1 MKSKLISIF
10 CIISLILC
18 ALGCGASEESTTVTG
33 IVVSVDGTVVSVR
46 TMGSRGQNGENGQR
60 GQRPTGEMPERP
72 TGEMSERPDGEGF
85 PGRPFDG
92 EMSERPDGEGFP
104 GRPSDGEMPD
114 RPIGESPER
123 PTGEEERNLPSFGGA
138 NTEAES
144 YDLAAAHISVE
155 IDEGKASGTMED
167 IKEGTIV
174 TLTLNK
180 KGQVTQVLVSSRTL
194 FGFGNRGGEN
204 GQRPQRGENQGGD
217 REDQAPTSEAQ
228 ADA

>member
-1 MKSKLISIF
+1 MKTKLISIL
-10 CIISLILC
+10 CIISLVLC
-18 ALGCGASEESTTVTG
+18 AVGCGAAEESTTVTG
-33 IVVSVDGTVVSVR
+33 IVVSVDGTVVSIR

-60 GQRPTGEMPERP
+60 GQRPIGEMPERP
-72 TGEMSERPDGEGF
+72 TGEMPELPTGEGF

-92 EMSERPDGEGFP
+92 EM
-104 GRPSDGEMPD
+104 PD
-114 RPIGESPER
+114 RPIGEMPER
-123 PTGEEERNLPSFGGA
+123 PTGEEERKRPSFGGA

-144 YDLAAAHISVE
+144 YDLANAHVSVE
-155 IDEGKASGTMED
+155 IDEGKAAGTMED
-167 IKEGTIV
+167 IKEGAIV

-180 KGQVTQVLVSSRTL
+180 KGEVTQVLVSSRNL
-194 FGFGNRGGEN
+194 SGFGNRGGEN